1 MNNLKTDTFDRL
13 FQAKSVVFVGG
24 KDVFIPIKEIKRRG
38 FKGRISVVNPNRDKI
53 LGYKCLKDVSDLP
66 YSPDAAFL
74 AVPADKCI
82 GIIKQLKKKGC
93 GGIVCYSAGFKE
105 TGSKGEK
112 LENDLILAAGDMP
125 IIGPNCY
132 GIINY
137 VENLA
142 LWPFAHGGFSPGWG
156 AAIITQSGMLSSD
169 ITMTQRTIPMSYMVS
184 LGNQASVGMEHLIS
198 YFSSKREVKAIGI
211 HIEGLKNIK
220 SFYSAALFALEAKKP
235 IVAFKTGTSKI
246 GKNLT
251 KSHTGS
257 LSGDEEV
264 FSALCDK
271 LGIIQVTNAV
281 QFLETLKFMSISRPV
296 KNNRVLGFTC
306 SGGGAT
312 MLADHGEKIGLNYPK
327 FNSTAKNEL
336 KKLLPKIATVS
347 NPLDYTTPIWG
358 ISDKTY
364 PVFLKSLTSLKI
376 GSTIINQD
384 YPSAGLNESES
395 SYWNDS
401 LSFVNAAKKAN
412 VPYAVCS
419 TFPENIGAEVREKL
433 IALGS
438 VPMQGINET
447 LNAIKSSYLYYKNRL
462 NRKKNKSLA
471 DPLLATKAKSL
482 NEYEG
487 KFLLKQYGVQIPRNS
502 KFTDSNKS
510 LLIKLSFPLA
520 LKYAHSKIL
529 HKTEKGVVHTDI
541 QNQNELE
548 YFVSIMEN
556 KIKRLKKDEQDGF
569 IFAEKMLRKPIAE
582 LFLSFRN
589 DADFGKILVIGVGGI
604 FTELFSDAK
613 TILFPIS
620 RYTLLEQLKSLK
632 GYKLLTG
639 FRGRKKVNIN
649 KLLCDLLHL
658 SNFFLEESNNCVSL
672 EINPL
677 FVYENETVVTDCV
690 MQKKLS

>member
-24 KDVFIPIKEIKRRG
+24 KDVFTPIKEIKRRG

-82 GIIKQLKKKGC
+82 GIIKQLKNKGC

-112 LENDLILAAGDMP
+112 LEKDLILAAGDMP

-184 LGNQASVGMEHLIS
+184 LGNQASVRMEHLIN
-198 YFSSKREVKAIGI
+198 YFSSKREVRAIGI
-211 HIEGLKNIK
+211 HIEGLKNVK
-220 SFYSAALFALEAKKP
+220 SFYSAALFALDAKKP

-281 QFLETLKFMSISRPV
+281 QFLETLKFMSISDPV

-312 MLADHGEKIGLNYPK
+312 MLADHGEKIGLHFPK
-327 FNSTAKNEL
+327 FNFTAKNEL

-358 ISDKTY
+358 IPDKTY
-364 PVFLKSLTSLKI
+364 QVFLKSLKSLKI

-401 LSFVNAAKKAN
+401 LSFINAAKGTN
-412 VPYAVCS
+412 IPHVVCS

-447 LNAIKSSYLYYKNRL
+447 LNAIKSSYLYYKIRF
-462 NRKKNKSLA
+462 NRKKIKSLA
-471 DPLLATKAKSL
+471 DPLLVTKAKSL

-487 KFLLKQYGVQIPRNS
+487 KFLLEQYGIKIPRNS

-510 LLIKLSFPLA
+510 LIIKLSFPMT

-529 HKTEKGVVHTDI
+529 HKTEKGVVHTNI

-548 YFVSIMEN
+548 HCVSIIEN
-556 KIKRLKKDEQDGF
+556 KIKRLKKDEQNGF
-569 IFAEKMLRKPIAE
+569 IFAEKMLQKPIAE

-589 DADFGKILVIGVGGI
+589 DADFGKILVIGLGGI
-604 FTELFSDAK
+604 FTELFYDVK

-632 GYKLLTG
+632 GYKLLIG

-649 KLLCDLLHL
+649 KLLSDLLHL
-658 SNFFLEESNNCVSL
+658 SNFFLDESNNCVSL

-677 FVYENETVVTDCV
+677 FVYENETVVADCV